1 MNNISIFKEQT
12 ALRGQFM
19 ENISDVDI
27 RIARVEELIHAQTDQ
42 LQASQF
48 RQVGSLYGYKQNR
61 QIRRTAYPGSNFALH
76 PEGLT
81 GFTLLH
87 YLSTQ
92 LFLFLPCPPAILT
105 HFIGKLFIG
114 YAGLPFFS
122 SKCDAE
128 GCQKSHVSQIRV
140 EYWFPFGFFCS
151 TILRIQLGYQANI
164 GSRFHFDTLRR
175 VPDSAQCVNFA
186 VKGDID
192 GLKHP
197 FSHGLAS
204 PRDTSTSRGYS
215 LLRWALYAKQ
225 YETCKFLAYAG
236 ADPDYRPFAS
246 SDNSPRIKACHFL
259 LEGCPSESGESAL
272 KSITQEGHLEDF
284 IEDSR
289 FTSIHRIVL
298 GLCLLDLNTEVAA
311 RGDSHTIFVLL
322 NHGADPN
329 ITDTQLSGPISN
341 AAARGHTVCV
351 RLLLEAGGDPDP
363 PLPSGVRKGSPL
375 IIATR
380 NAADTML
387 LKSLLDFGANVNSR
401 GSDG

>member
-1 MNNISIFKEQT
+1 MLDIIRATNISIFKEQT

-48 RQVGSLYGYKQNR
+48 RQPNQGGILVP
-61 QIRRTAYPGSNFALH
+61 IWV
-76 PEGLT
+76 
-81 GFTLLH
+81 LLFNN
-87 YLSTQ
+87 SEN
-92 LFLFLPCPPAILT
+92 PA
-105 HFIGKLFIG
+105 
-114 YAGLPFFS
+114 
-122 SKCDAE
+122 
-128 GCQKSHVSQIRV
+128 
-140 EYWFPFGFFCS
+140 W
-151 TILRIQLGYQANI
+151 YQANI

-204 PRDTSTSRGYS
+204 PRDISTSRGYS

-380 NAADTML
+380 NAADTM
-387 LKSLLDFGANVNSR
+387 SLLDFGANVNSR

>member
-1 MNNISIFKEQT
+1 
-12 ALRGQFM
+12 M

-92 LFLFLPCPPAILT
+92 LFL
-105 HFIGKLFIG
+105 
-114 YAGLPFFS
+114 
-122 SKCDAE
+122 
-128 GCQKSHVSQIRV
+128 
-140 EYWFPFGFFCS
+140 
-151 TILRIQLGYQANI
+151 
-164 GSRFHFDTLRR
+164 
-175 VPDSAQCVNFA
+175 
-186 VKGDID
+186 
-192 GLKHP
+192 
-197 FSHGLAS
+197 
-204 PRDTSTSRGYS
+204 
-215 LLRWALYAKQ
+215 
-225 YETCKFLAYAG
+225 
-236 ADPDYRPFAS
+236 
-246 SDNSPRIKACHFL
+246 
-259 LEGCPSESGESAL
+259 
-272 KSITQEGHLEDF
+272 
-284 IEDSR
+284 
-289 FTSIHRIVL
+289 
-298 GLCLLDLNTEVAA
+298 
-311 RGDSHTIFVLL
+311 
-322 NHGADPN
+322 ADPN

-363 PLPSGVRKGSPL
+363 PLPSGVRIGSPL

-380 NAADTML
+380 NAADTM
-387 LKSLLDFGANVNSR
+387 SLLDFGANVNSR